1 MRTYRI
7 EGFDAGGGQCVNRIQ
22 CDNMH
27 YEDGYW
33 FFTRNQEGHPDMN
46 EVVACLHGSI
56 VDSIVLEE

>member
-7 EGFDAGGGQCVNRIQ
+7 AGFDSAGGECVFVID
-22 CDNMH
+22 CDNMY

-33 FFTRNQEGHPDMN
+33 FFTRKSGDHPDME
-46 EVVACLHGSI
+46 EVVACHHGSI